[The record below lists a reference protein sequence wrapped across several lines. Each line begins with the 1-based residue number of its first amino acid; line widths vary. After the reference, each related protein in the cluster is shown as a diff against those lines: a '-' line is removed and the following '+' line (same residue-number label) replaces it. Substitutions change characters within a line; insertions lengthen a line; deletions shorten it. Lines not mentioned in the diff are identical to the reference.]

1 MNAEQQAELLA
12 QVEVIVRAVP
22 EVEDLYRS
30 GSVLTNAL
38 QLGAE
43 AIGVRDGTAPLAELS
58 ERDGERCVEIAIGV
72 RADAGVP
79 QTLARVHDALRG
91 VTAERGISLR
101 LTVVHIAD
109 GAG

>member
-1 MNAEQQAELLA
+1 MERQAELLTQIEA
-12 QVEVIVRAVP
+12 IVRAVP

-43 AIGVRDGTAPLAELS
+43 AIGVRDGAAPLAELS
-58 ERDGERCVEIAIGV
+58 ERDGERYVEIAIGV
-72 RADAGVP
+72 RAGAGVP
-79 QTLARVHDALRG
+79 QTLEHVHEALRG
-91 VTAERGISLR
+91 VTAERGIALR

-109 GAG
+109 RVD